1 MMDDI
6 MFYSLTVIGMISAI
20 VCTVEVL
27 DDEGWEDD

>member
-20 VCTVEVL
+20 VGISEVV